1 MNKIVYYNV
10 EMGAT
15 FDPETNPTVMIKGI
29 ENSEL
34 SNATVT
40 TSNVSSSQEA
50 QLLTLF
56 IDVPTNANTLVKWT
70 TGDKCLGLFLDS
82 QGHLLENHIACLE
95 APLEDWFEVELVEVQ
110 EQEV

>member
-15 FDPETNPTVMIKGI
+15 FDPETNPTVMIKGT
-29 ENSEL
+29 EDSEL
-34 SNATVT
+34 NAGTIT
-40 TSNVSSSQEA
+40 TSDVSSSQEV
-50 QLLTLF
+50 QLLTSF
-56 IDVPTNANTLVKWT
+56 IDVPTNANTFIKWT
-70 TGDKCLGLFLDS
+70 TVDKCLGLFLDS

-110 EQEV
+110 E